1 MPMLDGGVC
10 PRPAGEAAS
19 GAHPGR
25 MKMRVDEHPV
35 DPTFLGRTRRFPV
48 RITPSRARRHA
59 PVHLRLMPAFLRW
72 TLPGGVVAATV
83 LAALWYAP
91 RADGFLEMI
100 TRRYGILV
108 FAAAGGLAVVFHR
121 SRVLALVA
129 GLAAVEAAATFG
141 VVAETA
147 APALGLGAVVILG
160 LGAWVRDRGVTSLG
174 GLLQLGSVLFL
185 VAGLVWGLRSD
196 PDLWLGEGPWGS
208 AVRGPWVMDGVSP
221 AAALALTVSAVL
233 VVLAAYRRRGPVERA
248 LVWSLAMVVA
258 SALPGLADATA
269 SLFRMGATLAL
280 GLAVLETSYAMA
292 YKDELTGLP
301 GRRSLAR
308 DLEGLTG
315 TYTLA
320 MVDVDHFK
328 KFNDKH
334 GHDVGDQV
342 LRLVA
347 SRLARSSDGGRAYR
361 YGGEEFTVLY
371 RGVSRE
377 EAKPRLEA
385 LRAAVAQARFSLRGW
400 GRPVRTQAG
409 KARRGGG
416 KSGRHPKT
424 LSVTVSVGVADSSSA
439 AAPEEVLS
447 KADKALYRAKRAG
460 RNRVAV

>member
-1 MPMLDGGVC
+1 M
-10 PRPAGEAAS
+10 
-19 GAHPGR
+19 
-25 MKMRVDEHPV
+25 
-35 DPTFLGRTRRFPV
+35 
-48 RITPSRARRHA
+48 
-59 PVHLRLMPAFLRW
+59 
-72 TLPGGVVAATV
+72 AATV

-91 RADGFLEMI
+91 RAEGFLETI
-100 TRRYGILV
+100 TRRYGVVV
-108 FAAAGGLAVVFHR
+108 FAAAAVLAMAFHR
-121 SRVLALVA
+121 SRVLALVV
-129 GLAAVEAAATFG
+129 GLAAVEGASTFG
-141 VVAETA
+141 LVADPA
-147 APALGLGAVVILG
+147 APALAVGTVVILG

-174 GLLQLGSVLFL
+174 GLLQLGSVLVL
-185 VAGLVWGLRSD
+185 VAGLVLGLRND
-196 PDLWLGEGPWGS
+196 PDLWLGGRSWGS
-208 AVRGPWVMDGVSP
+208 QSGGAVLPDSVSP
-221 AAALALTVSAVL
+221 AAALALAASTIL

-258 SALPGLADATA
+258 SALPGVDDATA

-301 GRRSLAR
+301 GRRSLVR

-328 KFNDKH
+328 KFNDQH

-377 EAKPRLEA
+377 EARPRLEA

-400 GRPVRTQAG
+400 GRPVGKQAG
-409 KARRGGG
+409 RAKRGGG

-439 AAPEEVLS
+439 EAPEEVLA